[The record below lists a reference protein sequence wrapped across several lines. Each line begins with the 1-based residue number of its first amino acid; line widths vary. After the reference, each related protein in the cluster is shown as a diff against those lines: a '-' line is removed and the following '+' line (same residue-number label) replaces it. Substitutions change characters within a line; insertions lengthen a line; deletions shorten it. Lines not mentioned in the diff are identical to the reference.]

1 MKKFDAKFIKY
12 SVTLFVVS
20 VLLISIG
27 AVSLTR
33 SSTRTDKV
41 YLENASAKTR
51 IEVLSNENLELKQKI
66 SDLQSENEQKSA
78 DQQRFLATNSIL
90 EAEAMIESGD
100 YENAKICLDRVDKNY
115 VEGFAK
121 GKYDKLNQIIKENTE
136 K

>member
-1 MKKFDAKFIKY
+1 MDK
-12 SVTLFVVS
+12 L
-20 VLLISIG
+20 
-27 AVSLTR
+27 
-33 SSTRTDKV
+33 STTV
-41 YLENASAKTR
+41 FNE
-51 IEVLSNENLELKQKI
+51 EVLPTIISKYNEYALSRNTEYTTIIKELKQKI

-121 GKYDKLNQIIKENTE
+121 GKYDKLNQSIKENTE